1 MMRTETYELFFFRL
15 QHGALSFFVL
25 SYSNTAD
32 TSQMMETP
40 SIPFKVMEI
49 FSDTSPALGL
59 CSTVQMSV
67 RLARVFVGFALVA
80 RASYSRA
87 EAWRRKVIF
96 FFSGGVSFLRAL
108 RMIINSRAALD
119 TSVSWVVKE

>member
-1 MMRTETYELFFFRL
+1 
-15 QHGALSFFVL
+15 
-25 SYSNTAD
+25 
-32 TSQMMETP
+32 MMEKP

-59 CSTVQMSV
+59 CSKMSV
-67 RLARVFVGFALVA
+67 RLARAFVGFALVA

-96 FFSGGVSFLRAL
+96 FFSGGVSFLGAL

-119 TSVSWVVKE
+119 TSVYWVFKE